1 MIRIMHVITDLTTGG
16 AQMMLLKM
24 LSGHGPGFQSTV
36 VCLAAEGPI
45 GSRISMLDIP
55 VHNLGLRR
63 GAPNPFRALK
73 LRGIT
78 RTFAPHII
86 QGWMYHGNVMAS
98 LAGYWSVN
106 RVPVLWNIRQ
116 ALYDIRAE
124 RRMTATVIRIGARR
138 SDSPTVIIYNSETSA
153 QQHEAFGFRA
163 EKRVLIPNGF
173 DCERFRP
180 NPEAR
185 QQVRAELGIGNDGV
199 IVGLIARYHP
209 VKGHDSFLRAAR
221 RVARQYRN
229 VHFLLAGTGVTRE
242 EPALSKAVADNQLQ
256 DRVFLLGERSDIP
269 RVTAALDIACSASC
283 AESFSNAIGEA
294 MACGVPCVVTD
305 VGESAHIVGN
315 TGACVAPRDPGA
327 LATAIGQL
335 IGAGRDCRQ
344 ERGRA
349 ARQRIEDNFSL
360 PVVVRRYED
369 LYRKQLSD

>member
-1 MIRIMHVITDLTTGG
+1 
-16 AQMMLLKM
+16 MLLKM
-24 LSGHGPGFQSTV
+24 LSIQSPDFQSAV
-36 VCLAAEGPI
+36 VCLAGEGPI
-45 GSRISMLDIP
+45 GSRIRMLDIP

-63 GAPNPFRALK
+63 EAPNPFRALK

-78 RTFAPHII
+78 RTLAPHII

-106 RVPVLWNIRQ
+106 KAPVLWNIRQ

-124 RRMTATVIRIGARR
+124 RRMTAGVIRMGARK
-138 SDSPTVIIYNSETSA
+138 SASPAVIIYNSETSA

-173 DCERFRP
+173 DSQLFRP

-185 QQVRAELGIGNDGV
+185 QQICAELGIGNHAV

-209 VKGHDSFLRAAR
+209 VKDHESFLRAAGL
-221 RVARQYRN
+221 VAREHPN
-229 VHFLLAGTGVTRE
+229 VYFLLAGPGVTRE
-242 EPALSKAVADNQLQ
+242 EPVLAKAVADNRLQ

-269 RVTAALDIACSASC
+269 HVTAALDIACSASW

-305 VGESAHIVGN
+305 VGESAHIVGA
-315 TGACVAPRDPGA
+315 TGLCVAPRDPGA

-335 IGAGRDCRQ
+335 ISAGPDCRQ

-349 ARQRIEDNFSL
+349 ARLRIEDDFSL
-360 PVVVRRYED
+360 PAVVRRYED
-369 LYRKQLSD
+369 LYRRQLSG